1 MLQIAY
7 GIGDDGTNKGIIFLR
22 CSPCKAII
30 PDSSHVKEKET
41 NGNFNNYENILG
53 HAILAIWVHRD
64 MELKPRGEKSL
75 NEWKQTTLKIEA
87 SVR

>member
-53 HAILAIWVHRD
+53 HAILAIWISRHRA
-64 MELKPRGEKSL
+64 EARGEKSL
-75 NEWKQTTLKIEA
+75 NEWKQTTLKIEE